1 MIKDKKLINNRFIL
15 SNFLKNVVVME
26 LLREISRKMINLE
39 NDFKDLILGEGKFGK
54 VIFVFYRGIFV
65 VVK

>member
-26 LLREISRKMINLE
+26 LLWEILRKMINLE

-54 VIFVFYRGIFV
+54 VIFVFY
-65 VVK
+65 

>member
-1 MIKDKKLINNRFIL
+1 MIKDKKLINNWFIL

-26 LLREISRKMINLE
+26 LLWEILRKMINLE

-54 VIFVFYRGIFV
+54 VIFVFY
-65 VVK
+65 